1 MQAMNSFD
9 EPQANARGE
18 QQQYL
23 TFRQGEETF
32 ALPILVTKEILEF
45 PALTSVPLMAPCVR
59 GVLNLRGQVVPV
71 VDLAARFGRP
81 PAAVTRRTCVVIV
94 EIGSEDARLDIGVV
108 VDSVSQVID
117 IPADQ
122 IEPPPSFGT
131 RLRLDF
137 IKGMGKVD
145 GQFVLV
151 LDAEHVL
158 SVEEIAT
165 LGAVSSEAA

>member
-1 MQAMNSFD
+1 M
-9 EPQANARGE
+9 
-18 QQQYL
+18 
-23 TFRQGEETF
+23 
-32 ALPILVTKEILEF
+32 
-45 PALTSVPLMAPCVR
+45 
-59 GVLNLRGQVVPV
+59 
-71 VDLAARFGRP
+71 
-81 PAAVTRRTCVVIV
+81 VIV
-94 EIGSEDARLDIGVV
+94 EIGSEDTRLDIGVV